1 MTYPGNPLSGAGAS
15 GVSLPPLDDLDLA
28 FRLPDNITDPNLRRL
43 YEILV
48 ARMRRESAH
57 LPMNT
62 VQQLLIERIA
72 YNYIVMRSKEA
83 APSIEDGGF
92 QHATQQKEYN
102 TFWLSMTQE
111 FNKQLKST
119 DADFRAQVM
128 KTMAEV
134 VADILREIDDPI
146 LQSKMRMRI
155 ADSLERE
162 GL

>member
-1 MTYPGNPLSGAGAS
+1 MSDQPNSSAGA
-15 GVSLPPLDDLDLA
+15 LDPLDSLDLA
-28 FRLPDNITDPNLRRL
+28 FRLPDNIEDANLRQL

-48 ARMRRESAH
+48 VRMRRESAH

-72 YNYIVMRSKEA
+72 YNYIVMRWKEMQ
-83 APSIEDGGF
+83 PVGNDGGF

-111 FNKQLKST
+111 FNKQLRAT
-119 DADFRAQVM
+119 DADYRAQVL
-128 KTMAEV
+128 KAMASV
-134 VADILREIDDPI
+134 VADVLKEIEDPM
-146 LQSKMRMRI
+146 LQAKMRMRI
-155 ADSLERE
+155 ADNLARE